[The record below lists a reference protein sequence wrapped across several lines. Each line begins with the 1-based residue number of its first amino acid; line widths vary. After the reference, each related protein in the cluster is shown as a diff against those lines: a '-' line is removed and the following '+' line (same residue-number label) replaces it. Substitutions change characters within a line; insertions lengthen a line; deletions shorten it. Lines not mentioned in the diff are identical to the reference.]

1 MQSSGDSCLTSNNCD
16 PGKLCVNL
24 HNTNPVCI
32 PDICTYSTT
41 LHVHGIHVNILKV
54 RKKKSKRRRPTV
66 YGKTVVLLYNVYM
79 YVSCLCMHIVTGI
92 KTFFNTNFFSFQ
104 SYLHYIRVPVSRL
117 FTVVRPFL
125 TLICL

>member
-54 RKKKSKRRRPTV
+54 RKKNPKEEDQ
-66 YGKTVVLLYNVYM
+66 LYTEKPKYCYTMCTCM
-79 YVSCLCMHIVTGI
+79 YHVSVCI
-92 KTFFNTNFFSFQ
+92 
-104 SYLHYIRVPVSRL
+104 
-117 FTVVRPFL
+117 
-125 TLICL
+125 

>member
-54 RKKKSKRRRPTV
+54 RKKNPKED
-66 YGKTVVLLYNVYM
+66 GKTVVLLYNVYM

-92 KTFFNTNFFSFQ
+92 KTF
-104 SYLHYIRVPVSRL
+104 LIPI
-117 FTVVRPFL
+117 FL
-125 TLICL
+125 VFKVTYTIYVYR

>member
-41 LHVHGIHVNILKV
+41 LYVHGIYKSSMCQKE
-54 RKKKSKRRRPTV
+54 KKRSRPTV
-66 YGKTVVLLYNVYM
+66 YDKNLSIVIQYLNVHVYISCIYM
-79 YVSCLCMHIVTGI
+79 RIVIGI
-92 KTFFNTNFFSFQ
+92 D
-104 SYLHYIRVPVSRL
+104 
-117 FTVVRPFL
+117 
-125 TLICL
+125 